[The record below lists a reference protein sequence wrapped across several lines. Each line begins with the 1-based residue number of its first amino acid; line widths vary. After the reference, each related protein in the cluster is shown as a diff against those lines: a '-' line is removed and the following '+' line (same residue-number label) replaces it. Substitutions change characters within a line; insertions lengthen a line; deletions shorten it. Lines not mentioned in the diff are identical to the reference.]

1 MTFGGT
7 KLIIFCHTSPIYDML
22 RDCDKDT
29 PCLHLVYDMWD
40 TMIEKVKMSI
50 YKHEGLRPT
59 EFSSFYDVV
68 YNIFIDCWNKNS
80 TPLHCLAHSLN
91 QRYLIKFSIVHSK
104 LILS

>member
-50 YKHEGLRPT
+50 YKYERL
-59 EFSSFYDVV
+59 
-68 YNIFIDCWNKNS
+68 
-80 TPLHCLAHSLN
+80 
-91 QRYLIKFSIVHSK
+91 
-104 LILS
+104 